1 MIRHIVFFTAKNPE
15 DVDTIYTALRTL
27 ETIEGNWTLTVRK
40 NEKIDQIGNDVDIV
54 VYGEF
59 PDEASLEIYK
69 NDPVYHMSTKTVR
82 PLRDKRYAV
91 DIRG

>member
-1 MIRHIVFFTAKNPE
+1 MIRHIVFFTAKRQE
-15 DVDTIYTALRTL
+15 DLDTIFTALKTL
-27 ETIEGNWTLTVRK
+27 ETIEGNWTLTVRR
-40 NEKIDQIGNDVDIV
+40 NEKIDQIGNDIDIV

-59 PDEASLEIYK
+59 PDEASLELYK
-69 NDPVYHMSTKTVR
+69 SDPVYHMSTKTVR

>member
-15 DVDTIYTALRTL
+15 DVDTIYAALRTL

-40 NEKIDQIGNDVDIV
+40 NEKIDQIGNDIDIV

-59 PDEASLEIYK
+59 PDEASLELYK

-91 DIRG
+91 DIKG